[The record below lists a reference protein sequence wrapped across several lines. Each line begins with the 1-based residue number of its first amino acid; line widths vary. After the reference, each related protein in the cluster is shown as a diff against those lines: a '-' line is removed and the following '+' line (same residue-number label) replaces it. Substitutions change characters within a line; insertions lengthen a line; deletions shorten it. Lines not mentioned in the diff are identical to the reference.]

1 MPTVLILF
9 GLKFRI
15 YTAEHQP
22 PHCHVTS
29 QDGQAKFEIKDEVI
43 LMENRG
49 LKPKDLSLA
58 KAVLEENLELIQEQ
72 WKNIGFAPRKDN
84 VKIYERFRNACNN
97 FYKQKS
103 LFFKTLKEDFA
114 NNLKNITFATEMVP
128 WPSG

>member
-15 YTAEHQP
+15 YTAEHKP

-58 KAVLEENLELIQEQ
+58 KAILEENLELIQEE
-72 WKNIGFAPRKDN
+72 WKKLHG
-84 VKIYERFRNACNN
+84 
-97 FYKQKS
+97 
-103 LFFKTLKEDFA
+103 DF
-114 NNLKNITFATEMVP
+114 
-128 WPSG
+128 